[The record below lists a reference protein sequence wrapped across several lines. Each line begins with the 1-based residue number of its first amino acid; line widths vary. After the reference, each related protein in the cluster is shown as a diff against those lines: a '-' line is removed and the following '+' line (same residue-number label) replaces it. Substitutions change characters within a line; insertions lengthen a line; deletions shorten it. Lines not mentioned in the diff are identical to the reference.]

1 MYNSHLHV
9 WCIYVDHFYHLNIN
23 VSEPSTVHESGTDAG
38 GMEIQE
44 SDVQEVLGGW
54 TEVEMNAPRDFQ
66 HKVQ

>member
-1 MYNSHLHV
+1 MPAH
-9 WCIYVDHFYHLNIN
+9 IYVDHDIYHVPYI
-23 VSEPSTVHESGTDAG
+23 SEPSTVHESETDAG